1 MNDRDAVVAANRAF
15 YEAFESLDVG
25 KMESVWL
32 QDQRIVCIHP
42 GWRKL
47 LGWGPIMTIWERI
60 FESAF
65 EMKFELGEMDI
76 IISAD
81 LAVVIVEENLTQRGY
96 DGISRSQVL
105 STNVYERVGDRWLMI
120 LHHGSPVMQ
129 PDDDDEPPLQ

>member
-1 MNDRDAVVAANRAF
+1 MNDRDSVVAANRAF

-32 QDQRIVCIHP
+32 QDPRIVCIHP

-47 LGWGPIMTIWERI
+47 LGWGPVMTSWERI

-65 EMKFELGEMDI
+65 EMKFELGDI
-76 IISAD
+76 EVMISGD

-96 DGISRSQVL
+96 DGISKSQVL
-105 STNVYERVGDRWLMI
+105 ATNVFERAGHRWLMV

-129 PDDDDEPPLQ
+129 PEDDEPPLQ